1 MLAMRSATFL
11 TTVVTPAKIGTHRF
25 ASLNSLRMVLSIKKA
40 RAWRAVKAPAEKRA
54 QKKPTQ
60 GGHSENSG
68 RVRLKQLDSA
78 AHWLAIRRAQAQRFA
93 LITRSRLAGIEW
105 A

>member
-54 QKKPTQ
+54 QKSP
-60 GGHSENSG
+60 HE
-68 RVRLKQLDSA
+68 
-78 AHWLAIRRAQAQRFA
+78 
-93 LITRSRLAGIEW
+93 AGIQKIQREFDSSNW
-105 A
+105 TVQPMGSQFVGLKPKNLRS